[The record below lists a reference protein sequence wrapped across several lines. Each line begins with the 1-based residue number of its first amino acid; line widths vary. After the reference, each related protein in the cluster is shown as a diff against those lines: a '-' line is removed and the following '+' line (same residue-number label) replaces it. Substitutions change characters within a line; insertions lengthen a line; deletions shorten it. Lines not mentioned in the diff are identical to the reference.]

1 MMHELHSSIVSLGR
15 AKAILALASLHVR
28 AMFSLR
34 CEKESEDDH
43 MIIDIKIPESKLAR
57 EATEL
62 VRQHE
67 TEMLF
72 NHSVRVYTVANVIAA
87 LVPDYNGLVF
97 AKLLLALAAACFM
110 PAASGYCAA
119 YGGPA

>member
-1 MMHELHSSIVSLGR
+1 MSHLRWLTVGAFAIGTEGFMIAGLLPAM
-15 AKAILALASLHVR
+15 AKDLDVGLAAAGLLVTV
-28 AMFSLR
+28 FSLAYAVGAPVIAVLTAGLER
-34 CEKESEDDH
+34 RRL
-43 MIIDIKIPESKLAR
+43 LAIG
-57 EATEL
+57 
-62 VRQHE
+62 
-67 TEMLF
+67 MSCF
-72 NHSVRVYTVANVIAA
+72 TVANVIAA